1 MQELSPTT
9 DANLVNSLMQMIMCQ
24 IDEFYD
30 ESKMT
35 TVEEREMNSWLE
47 VSVRQVSVT
56 SLFDSI

>member
-1 MQELSPTT
+1 M
-9 DANLVNSLMQMIMCQ
+9 NSLMQMIMCQ